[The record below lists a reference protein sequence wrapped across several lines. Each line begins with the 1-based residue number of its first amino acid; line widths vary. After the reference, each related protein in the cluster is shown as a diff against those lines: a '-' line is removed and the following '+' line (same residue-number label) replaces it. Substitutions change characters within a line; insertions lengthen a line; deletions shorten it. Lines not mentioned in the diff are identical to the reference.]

1 MPAVDLTAP
10 PLAPEELADR
20 LRRAPWRRFVALGD
34 SLVEGLGD
42 PVDGYASRAWTET
55 AAQAFK
61 EVHPDFEFL
70 NLGKRYITSQQV
82 RETQLQPALDFEPDL
97 ATVMAGGNDFGDPF
111 DPEAIEREL
120 DAIVGALSETG
131 ATVFTLSLPN
141 VVRCGLYPEKLIEVL
156 GPRIVTHREITTRI
170 ARRYDTIFFD
180 YYTHPT
186 GDDPATISSDLM
198 HPNMRGQ
205 AILADVVLQGLAS
218 QVPASTAA

>member
-1 MPAVDLTAP
+1 MLVVDLTAP
-10 PLAPEELADR
+10 PLDPEELTDR
-20 LRRAPWRRFVALGD
+20 LRRATWRRFAALGD

-42 PVDGYASRAWTET
+42 PVDGYPTRSWPET
-55 AAQAFK
+55 TAQAF
-61 EVHPDFEFL
+61 EQVHPDFEFL
-70 NLGKRYITSQQV
+70 NLGKRYITSRQV

-141 VVRCGLYPEKLIEVL
+141 IVRCGLYPENLVEVL

-170 ARRYDTIFFD
+170 AERYDTIFFD

-186 GDDPATISSDLM
+186 GHDRSTISGDLM

-218 QVPASTAA
+218 QIPPSTAA